1 MWMLLNAYFWSRS
14 GQTLAWRAANMLFL
28 KPYFGHKVSPGG
40 HTSEPRLDWR
50 WRCSEYS
57 WAVCTRRVTLT
68 LSVTHIEKWS
78 SHWHLNAAEDKT
90 RHGCFALTLYTLK
103 HNRQC
108 YVILLV
114 REYALYKHK
123 KNPLDVYAHTQYTY
137 CAVHAQV
144 CSGVHHLLLLSWGSK
159 LWCEGDHDQ
168 HAHTCWA
175 CQV

>member
-1 MWMLLNAYFWSRS
+1 MWMLPNAYFWSRS

-40 HTSEPRLDWR
+40 HMSEPRLDWR

-78 SHWHLNAAEDKT
+78 SHLNAAEDKT

-123 KNPLDVYAHTQYTY
+123 KIHLMCMHTHSTHTVLYMHKSVFW
-137 CAVHAQV
+137 CPSLAAVI
-144 CSGVHHLLLLSWGSK
+144 LRL
-159 LWCEGDHDQ
+159 
-168 HAHTCWA
+168 
-175 CQV
+175 